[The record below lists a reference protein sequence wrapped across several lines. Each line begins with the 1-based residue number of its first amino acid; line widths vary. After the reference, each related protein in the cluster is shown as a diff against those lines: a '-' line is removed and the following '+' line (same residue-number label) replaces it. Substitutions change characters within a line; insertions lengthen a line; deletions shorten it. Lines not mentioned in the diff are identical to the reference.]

1 MTIKH
6 WLPATAA
13 LTLAL
18 LFNGNSASAGEL
30 IIVIDDVGNNR
41 ALGEQAVS
49 LPAPVNLAFLP
60 ETPYAKRLAE
70 QAWQQGHNVML
81 HAPMANTAGVPLGA
95 GGLYPDMTEQQF
107 KQTLNHTLDVIPHV
121 SGFNNHMGSLLT
133 QDCEK
138 MRWAMEVAQ
147 QRQLFFVDSRTIANS
162 CAARQAKAAG
172 IAVLS
177 RDVFLDN
184 DRSYQALEAQ
194 FNKAVAIAEKRGRAI
209 LIGHPYKE
217 SMAYLH
223 AKLSGEIS
231 ITQTE
236 AAPVEHNHELP
247 APAALS
253 KPEASTRNHIQ
264 PAIQKTS
271 HPQTRQQTV
280 TLAPLPADLTL
291 KKLDTLLPFDAQRV
305 QLAQQTRAK
314 AIELEQAKQ
323 RRKAQAK
330 TRQAIAKLK
339 AQGGGLLL
347 AQHQSEDNKR
357 SANTS
362 MLTVELPNGEQK
374 NLTLIP

>member
-107 KQTLNHTLDVIPHV
+107 KQTLNHSLDVIPHV

-138 MRWAMEVAQ
+138 MRWAMDVAQ

-184 DRSYQALEAQ
+184 DRSYQALETQ

-223 AKLSGEIS
+223 AKLSGETS
-231 ITQTE
+231 LTQTE

-247 APAALS
+247 APDVPSAI
-253 KPEASTRNHIQ
+253 KNHIQ
-264 PAIQKTS
+264 PTS
-271 HPQTRQQTV
+271 QQTV
-280 TLAPLPADLTL
+280 TLAPLPAGLTL
-291 KKLDTLLPFDAQRV
+291 KKLDTLLPFDTQRV

-357 SANTS
+357 SANAS